1 MADVASTLRAWS
13 ATEGSNAPSGST
25 VIGSGLDDNLR
36 TIQAVL
42 RKYLASPGSNMASAS
57 TVDLSTADGYYIQIT
72 GTTTITGF
80 GTESAG
86 VHYVLR
92 FAGALTLT
100 HNGTSL
106 ILPGGV
112 DITTVAG
119 DIAWMVSEGSGN
131 WRCLHYS
138 GAGTT
143 TQPGVLE
150 LLTTAEVQTGTDT
163 TRAMTA
169 AAFRGG
175 AIVQQS
181 TVTASSGSQKDFT
194 SIPSWAKRITVQFNA
209 VSTNGTAAILIQIG
223 DSGGLSSSGYDAYAG
238 GANTTNVVNVTNHT
252 NGYSINNT
260 NLALANDAH
269 TGSVVLTK
277 MEGGHT
283 WVAQG
288 VISTGGSNVGVV
300 MITGKKTLSN
310 ALDRLTVV
318 TTDTFDG
325 SGVIGLSYE

>member
-13 ATEGSNAPSGST
+13 ATAGSNAPSGST

-36 TIQAVL
+36 ELQAVV
-42 RKYLASPGSNMASAS
+42 RKYLASAASNMASAS

-72 GTTTITGF
+72 GTTTITGL

-92 FAGALTLT
+92 FAGALTLA
-100 HNGTSL
+100 HNATSL

-169 AAFRGG
+169 AAFRAG
-175 AIVQQS
+175 AIVRGTAAS
-181 TVTASSGSQKDFT
+181 ATGTTVAYSSV
-194 SIPSWAKRITVQFNA
+194 IPSWASQIDCHFSGVSSTSTGHILVQ
-209 VSTNGTAAILIQIG
+209 VG
-223 DSGGLSSSGYDAYAG
+223 
-238 GANTTNVVNVTNHT
+238 
-252 NGYSINNT
+252 
-260 NLALANDAH
+260 
-269 TGSVVLTK
+269 
-277 MEGGHT
+277 
-283 WVAQG
+283 
-288 VISTGGSNVGVV
+288 TGGSATTSGYSSASCAVAQ
-300 MITGKKTLSN
+300 T
-310 ALDRLTVV
+310 DTVV
-318 TTDTFDG
+318 GTTASNGFVIYTGVAGETFTG
-325 SGVIGLSYE
+325 RMTLMRMTGNQWTSTHAGNKSGYVSSGGGDVTLGGTLDYLRFLNTTGDFDAGTVNISYR